1 MRVMS
6 LNMAYLICWCA
17 PLLNIL
23 SSNLSNVRHVRFWHL
38 ADMSLTARNVRF

>member
-6 LNMAYLICWCA
+6 LNIAYPICWCA

-23 SSNLSNVRHVRFWHL
+23 SSNLSNVRHVLSGHVAYRT
-38 ADMSLTARNVRF
+38 DVRF